1 MMRAMTG
8 TLIDCFELPLPAIER
23 YRPVER
29 YRVVPMQSLDLEIT
43 FDDEAAEND
52 TLPPSDRLLRA
63 RCWSSE
69 D

>member
-23 YRPVER
+23 YRM
-29 YRVVPMQSLDLEIT
+29 VPMQSLDLEVE
-43 FDDEAAEND
+43 FDDTGETDA
-52 TLPPSDRLLRA
+52 LPPSDRFLRA